1 MILLK
6 KQLLGGIKM
15 ADVKISDSIVYIGV
29 DDKDIDLFESQYEV
43 PNGVSYNSYLILDEK
58 IAVMDTAD
66 MRVSDKWFENLEKAL
81 NGAVPDYLIVSHL
94 EPDHAGNIKKAADKY
109 PEMKIVVNS
118 KSETMLP
125 QFFEISADRLLIVK
139 EGDELSLGSHTLQ
152 FFMAPMVHW
161 PEVMVEYEKSEKIL
175 FSADGFGKFGA
186 LDTDEDWACEARR
199 YYFNIVGKYGAQVQA
214 LLKKASALD
223 IQTICPLHGPILKEN
238 LEYYIGKYM
247 TWSSFEPEDKG
258 ILIAYASIHGN
269 TAKAAKKLKEI
280 LESKGA
286 EKVAITDLA
295 RDDMAEAIEDAFRYD
310 RMILA
315 AASYDAGVF
324 PCMEDFLHHLKSKA
338 YQKRTVGLLENGSWA
353 PSAAR
358 TMKAVVEQM
367 KNVSIVEPVV
377 TIKSTMKDSDIENM
391 EKLADAIINA

>member
-1 MILLK
+1 
-6 KQLLGGIKM
+6 M

-186 LDTDEDWACEARR
+186 FDTDEDWACEARR

-247 TWSSFEPEDKG
+247 TWSSYEPEDKG

>member
-1 MILLK
+1 
-6 KQLLGGIKM
+6 M

-161 PEVMVEYEKSEKIL
+161 PEVMVEYENSEKIL

-247 TWSSFEPEDKG
+247 TWSSYEPEDKG

-286 EKVAITDLA
+286 EKVTITDLA